1 VNIVLIGPPGVGK
14 GTQSKRLSE
23 RLGIPHIST
32 GDMLRSLAGGWI
44 EAGRRGPSI
53 ALPNIDAGQLAPDQV
68 VMELV
73 RVRLAE
79 GDCDSGCLLDG
90 FPRTVV
96 QAEWLDDHLVETGR
110 RLATVLE
117 LVVPEHELVARL
129 VRRAT
134 LEGRPDDTPETVRH
148 RLHVFRSQTAPVI
161 GYYAEQ
167 RMVQRID
174 GLGTADQVF
183 AEILTALGRLKI

>member
-1 VNIVLIGPPGVGK
+1 MNVVLIGPPGVGK
-14 GTQSKRLSE
+14 GTQSKRLSQ
-23 RLGIPHIST
+23 RLRIPHIST
-32 GDMLRSLAGGWI
+32 GDMLRSVAGGAFI
-44 EAGRRGPSI
+44 AERHGPGIS
-53 ALPNIDAGQLAPDQV
+53 LPNIDQGQLAPDQV

-96 QAEWLDDHLVETGR
+96 QAVWLDNHLAESGR

-134 LEGRPDDTPETVRH
+134 LEGRPDDTPATIRH

-167 RMVQRID
+167 GMVQRID
-174 GLGTADQVF
+174 GLGTADEVF
-183 AEILTALGRLKI
+183 TEIMTALESLEI